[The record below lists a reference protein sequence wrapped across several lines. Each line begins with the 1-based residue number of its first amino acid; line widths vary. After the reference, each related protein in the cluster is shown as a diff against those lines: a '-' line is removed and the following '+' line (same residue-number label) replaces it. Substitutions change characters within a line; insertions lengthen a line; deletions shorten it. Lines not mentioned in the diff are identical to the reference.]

1 MTQKRSTGK
10 QSSGRRR
17 TTGSER
23 LKIDTSPLTSDKP
36 VGIFSSLEA
45 ASDSSTAPSSKSTV
59 PLAKISLSSS
69 QPRRYFDPEKHKQ
82 LVESVKRDGVL
93 QPMLVRPIEGD
104 RFELVAGER
113 RYRAATEAGL
123 SEVPVLIREM
133 TDNQAMQYALVE
145 NLQREDLNPVEETE
159 GILALLEMRLGTSR
173 EEIISLLNRMARADR
188 GLTDN
193 VVREED
199 IEALNE
205 IFTSVGRLT
214 PESFR
219 THRLPLLNLPEDILE
234 ALRGGSIEYTKA
246 KAIAQL
252 KDAGQRQQLLE
263 EAIEQRLSLSQIRE
277 RLKGLYESFVPPE
290 APGAEV
296 LRKRGSKVSNLI
308 KKSAA
313 LSDPQARKKLDKL
326 LSEIEKLLG

>member
-10 QSSGRRR
+10 PSSGRRR

-23 LKIDTSPLTSDKP
+23 LKIDTSPLTSDQP

-45 ASDSSTAPSSKSTV
+45 ASDSSKSTV

-69 QPRRYFDPEKHKQ
+69 QPRRYFSQELHKQ
-82 LVESVKRDGVL
+82 LVESVKRDGIL

-123 SEVPVLIREM
+123 SNVPVTIREM
-133 TDNQAMQYALVE
+133 TSFQARQYALVE

-159 GILALLEMRLGTSR
+159 GILTLLEMRLGTSR
-173 EEIISLLNRMARADR
+173 EEIISLLNRMARVQR

-193 VVREED
+193 VVREEV
-199 IEALNE
+199 IVAVNE
-205 IFTSVGRLT
+205 IFASVGRLT

-219 THRLPLLNLPEDILE
+219 THRLPLLNLPEDIVE
-234 ALRGGSIEYTKA
+234 ALRAGRIEYTKA
-246 KAIAQL
+246 KALAQL
-252 KDAGQRQQLLE
+252 KDINQRQQLLE
-263 EAIEQRLSLSQIRE
+263 EAIEQELSLSQIRE
-277 RLKGLYESFVPPE
+277 RLKGFKESFVPE
-290 APGAEV
+290 APGSEV
-296 LRKRGSKVSNLI
+296 LLKRGSKVSRLI

>member
-36 VGIFSSLEA
+36 VGIFSSLE
-45 ASDSSTAPSSKSTV
+45 TSSKSTV

-69 QPRRYFDPEKHKQ
+69 QPRRYFSQELHKQ
-82 LVESVKRDGVL
+82 LVESVKRDGIL
-93 QPMLVRPIEGD
+93 QPMLVRPIEGA

-123 SEVPVLIREM
+123 SEVPVIIREM

-234 ALRGGSIEYTKA
+234 ALRGGSLEYTKA

-263 EAIEQRLSLSQIRE
+263 EAIEQGLSLSQIRE